1 MCFSPHSPDSKAPVV
16 SDSEDD
22 YQPSNAPLLDVS
34 DSEGTWLRSPTKG
47 FKRRFQGRR
56 MKDGTKRVRLA
67 VTTTQEDATED
78 GIVEV
83 SDYTYSVEVSGTE
96 NGADTSSNLQDFQP
110 VEDENFERY
119 VRMLDAGCL
128 GYERVGRHLYVV
140 QGWDS
145 ARSEGQEVWY
155 HMEARL
161 VGERMQLTCLCREGR
176 VQAQPCIHQEF
187 YIEFR
192 ESHFKSQEHLW
203 YRDGTVVMFWHEQV
217 GWADGRVLIRF
228 SVEGINGAM
237 NNRAIVTY
245 EGLENGWGHWKCTKD
260 KKEVDCL
267 HIRRARKFLGEVLG
281 TSLTNE
287 SGDQTLPNDS
297 ENLEST
303 ANELTEESAVSFLP
317 ILAPAWA
324 TLPTDQLL
332 YTRPHPGREVPPL
345 FALEPGRARSA
356 CQHSTCYDPL
366 QPTIQRQSTVY
377 TLTECKTVTIELQA
391 CPTCPKRHHCYI
403 GPEPR
408 DMGVFNYN
416 NNVLFTH
423 ELLDEY
429 TSRFVSSET
438 PFAAFVQSIGRIYEG
453 RGVKFIG
460 DDLFRA
466 VWFAYVSLQ
475 SLEHDMKCP
484 RCGDMPETVIW
495 DGVTLAFSKKHLK
508 DCLKPPTNIE
518 AGSASRGRR
527 YIKNPQWVPLTAK
540 GDKAL
545 RKDFVSWLRGGKR
558 KRLEP
563 FNVDSD
569 VESGPAE
576 SETGK
581 QDLLASF
588 TSRIQTTAPAL
599 AKVLAYV
606 LGPGNQV
613 DQGLTKRYIILFEQL
628 VAEESAMQMVNE
640 SALENLQTFIRI
652 RSLESATALVD
663 IPALLLV
670 LEGEIRLRGKVP
682 WELFDLCSWMCVRA
696 KEVLDDLKKGSLDE
710 LEIQLSATE
719 NDWRKV
725 AITVFRKSVL
735 GLGIRDW
742 QEMKDQIKRMHE
754 ARSVPSTIQ
763 RTGNVD

>member
-1 MCFSPHSPDSKAPVV
+1 MCFSPQSPDSKAPVV

-34 DSEGTWLRSPTKG
+34 DSEGIWLRSPTKG

-56 MKDGTKRVRLA
+56 MKHSTKRARLI
-67 VTTTQEDATED
+67 VTTAQDNATED
-78 GIVEV
+78 GVVEV
-83 SDYTYSVEVSGTE
+83 SGGTFSVEVSGTE
-96 NGADTSSNLQDFQP
+96 NGAETSSDLQDFQP

-119 VRMLDAGCL
+119 VRMMDAGCL

-145 ARSEGQEVWY
+145 ARREGQEIWH

-187 YIEFR
+187 YVEFR

-203 YRDGTVVMFWHEQV
+203 YRGEYFVGSQSTIIETYIDGTVVMFWHEQV

-228 SVEGINGAM
+228 SVQGINGAL

-245 EGLENGWGHWKCTKD
+245 EGLENGWGHWKCSKD

-267 HIRRARKFLGEVLG
+267 HIRRARRFLGEVLG
-281 TSLTNE
+281 TSLINE
-287 SGDQTLPNDS
+287 GEQTLPNDS
-297 ENLEST
+297 ESLEST
-303 ANELTEESAVSFLP
+303 VNELTEELAVSFLP
-317 ILAPAWA
+317 ILPPAWA

-332 YTRPHPGREVPPL
+332 YARPHPGREIPPL
-345 FALEPGRARSA
+345 FALEPGRAKTACRHSA
-356 CQHSTCYDPL
+356 CYDPL
-366 QPTIQRQSTVY
+366 QSTIHRQCTVY
-377 TLTECKTVTIELQA
+377 TLTECKTVTIELQT

-416 NNVLFTH
+416 NNMLFTH

-466 VWFAYVSLQ
+466 AWFAYVSLQ

-508 DCLKPPTNIE
+508 NCLRPPTNIE
-518 AGSASRGRR
+518 ARSAIRGRR

-545 RKDFVSWLRGGKR
+545 RKEFVSWLRGGKK

-563 FNVDSD
+563 ANADSD
-569 VESGPAE
+569 VESGVAE

-588 TSRIQTTAPAL
+588 ISRIQGTAPAL
-599 AKVLAYV
+599 AKVLTYV

-613 DQGLTKRYIILFEQL
+613 DQALMKRYIILLEQL
-628 VAEESAMQMVNE
+628 VAEESVMQMVNE
-640 SALENLQTFIRI
+640 SALEKLQTFIKI

-670 LEGEIRLRGKVP
+670 LEGELRSRGKVP
-682 WELFDLCSWMCVRA
+682 WEIFDLCSWMYVRA
-696 KEVLDDLKKGSLDE
+696 KEVLEDLKKGTLDE
-710 LEIQLSATE
+710 LETQLNATE
-719 NDWRKV
+719 DDWRKV
-725 AITVFRKSVL
+725 CSR
-735 GLGIRDW
+735 
-742 QEMKDQIKRMHE
+742 
-754 ARSVPSTIQ
+754 
-763 RTGNVD
+763 